1 MVGNSPRRGE
11 LRLQSYGLR
20 TSLSPSQLARP
31 WQMNLGFKGWGQFA
45 RTALHLKTPQ
55 RRPQE
60 PSTFHDQP
68 PYPVPPPTSKVLQR
82 WARGESGR
90 WKMSLEAVVSN
101 LHVGGSG
108 HSTSCAMVALLS
120 NPEATTT
127 LGSTL
132 SDQAALF
139 RESTACSTW
148 RGAVE
153 KVRLNKARLHSTQL
167 ASRGQWASS

>member
-55 RRPQE
+55 RRPQK

-68 PYPVPPPTSKVLQR
+68 PYPVPPPNFKSSTAMGK
-82 WARGESGR
+82 GR
-90 WKMSLEAVVSN
+90 KRQVEDVTGSRSLEPACRRLRAQYFLCYGRSVVAS
-101 LHVGGSG
+101 GGDDNARQ
-108 HSTSCAMVALLS
+108 H
-120 NPEATTT
+120 PE
-127 LGSTL
+127 
-132 SDQAALF
+132 
-139 RESTACSTW
+139 
-148 RGAVE
+148 
-153 KVRLNKARLHSTQL
+153 
-167 ASRGQWASS
+167 